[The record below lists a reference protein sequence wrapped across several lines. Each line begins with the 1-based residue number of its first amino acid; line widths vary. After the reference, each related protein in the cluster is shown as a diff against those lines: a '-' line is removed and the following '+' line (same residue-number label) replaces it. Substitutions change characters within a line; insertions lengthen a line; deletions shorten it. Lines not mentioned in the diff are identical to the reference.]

1 MKKKTLNKTIFK
13 SFIESRGRFL
23 SIMLLMMLGSM
34 TLVALKVTGPDIDK
48 TANKYYEEYNLS
60 DVNVIGDY
68 GISKDDVKEIDQI
81 KNIADVEYGYFS
93 DATIGYTP
101 TSFRIFSNT
110 NNISRFELVSGKFP
124 QKIGEIALTD
134 QYNSKYKIGDTIKF
148 KEKDEDSKILKK
160 EEYKIT
166 GFVNSTEIV
175 SKTALGNSSAGSGNL
190 DGYAVVTE
198 DNFDTDVYT
207 IMRARYHDLRK
218 LNFTDTEYTRKVD
231 KHQKQLDEILKDNG
245 KLRLEEIKS
254 KANDKIAKSNKKIED
269 AKKEI
274 SDAQKKLSD
283 GQNKINDEKTKL
295 ISAQKQIADKES
307 VIKNSRYQLES
318 AESRLKATKKQLDD
332 AKVQLDN
339 GQKQL
344 DSKKKEVEA
353 NRKKLS
359 QVKSTLDAT
368 KKDLDSSNAQINQGK
383 LQIQQAKQNLEQKKS
398 ELIKQGINPENV
410 PEIAQ
415 GQAAIAEQKQK
426 LKQSEGKYTEGLAK
440 YNQGLQ
446 QYNLGMKKIKEFDTS
461 QQQLNQKKKLYQN
474 GLAKYNR
481 GIAQLNASKKK
492 YQDGINQLNSS
503 KNQIRQGL
511 DKIAA
516 SQKELDD
523 KKKEFET
530 EKKKA
535 DDKIQDAESKIH
547 DAQIEIDGLSLP
559 EYSTYTR
566 RTMPGGDGI
575 KMVETTSS
583 GITKVSNLFP
593 VVLYLVAALVTV
605 TTMTR
610 FVQEERNN
618 AGILK
623 ALGYNDTDV
632 IKKFVI
638 YGLVSGGLGTILGT
652 LLGMYVLPYILCTS
666 LLANMTIPPVKYYFS
681 LKILGLSVLFAI
693 ICSVLPAVYISVKE
707 LRETAAQLLLPKPPT
722 KGSKIFM
729 ERITPLWSRM
739 TFTQKVTA
747 RNIFRYKQR
756 MFMTIFGVA
765 GSVALLFAGLGI
777 SSSINGIQTKQY
789 GQIIQYD
796 AVVLKKDFVT
806 EKEQTTIDNL
816 LKSDEI
822 QGYIPIRF
830 ETITEKIKGIED
842 EQTLSMLVTHAD
854 TFSPYINLEHKNS
867 EDKLKITNDGVVVS
881 QKLAD
886 LMDRKVGD
894 TITLKVLNEDRNFKI
909 SQITKMYAGHFVFM
923 SDDYFAKVT
932 GEKPTNNSYFI
943 SLKDK
948 SKSNVEKVTAKFM
961 ASNGV
966 KAVSQNTN
974 IIIQVQT
981 MTNSLTKV
989 MTVLTIMSL
998 LLAMVILYNL
1008 TNINVAERIR
1018 ELSTIKVLGF
1028 FNNEVTMYIY
1038 RETICLS
1045 IIGIIAGIFGGKILH
1060 KVILDK
1066 VAPAEIF
1073 FNPNIEVWVYIL
1085 PVILVIAIL
1094 YVLGVIVNHKLKK
1107 VDMLEALKSVD

>member
-13 SFIESRGRFL
+13 SFIESKGRFL

-48 TANKYYEEYNLS
+48 TANKYYEDYNLS
-60 DVNVIGDY
+60 DVNVISDY
-68 GISKDDVKEIDQI
+68 GVTTNDAKDIDQI

-93 DATIGYTP
+93 DATIDDTP

-110 NNISRFELVSGKFP
+110 KNISKFELVSGKFP
-124 QKIGEIALTD
+124 QKIGDIALTD
-134 QYNSKYKIGDTIKF
+134 QYKTKYKIGDKIKF
-148 KEKDEDSKILKK
+148 KEKDEDSKILKQ
-160 EEYKIT
+160 EDFTVT

-190 DGYAVVTE
+190 EGYAVVTE

-254 KANDKIAKSNKKIED
+254 KANDKITKSKKKIED

-274 SDAQKKLSD
+274 TDAEKKLSD

-295 ISAQKQIADKES
+295 ISAQEQIADKES

-318 AESRLKATKKQLDD
+318 AESRLKSTKKQLDD
-332 AKVQLDN
+332 AKIQLNN
-339 GQKQL
+339 GQKKL
-344 DSKKKEVEA
+344 NDKKNEVEA
-353 NRKKLS
+353 NRNKLS

-368 KKDLDSSNAQINQGK
+368 KKELDSANAQINQGK
-383 LQIQQAKQNLEQKKS
+383 IQIQQATKNLEQKKS
-398 ELIKQGINPENV
+398 ELIKQGINPENI

-503 KNQIRQGL
+503 KNQIQQGL
-511 DKIAA
+511 DKIAT

-523 KKKEFET
+523 KKKEFEN

-559 EYSTYTR
+559 KYSTYTR

-575 KMVETTSS
+575 KMVETISS

-593 VVLYLVAALVTV
+593 VVLYLVAALVTI

-623 ALGYNDTDV
+623 ALGYNDIDV
-632 IKKFVI
+632 IKKFVL
-638 YGLVSGGLGTILGT
+638 YGLISGGLGTILGT
-652 LLGMYVLPYILCTS
+652 LLGTYVLPYILCTS

-681 LKILGLSVLFAI
+681 FKILGLSVLFAI

-756 MFMTIFGVA
+756 MLMTIFGVA

-777 SSSINGIQTKQY
+777 SSSINRIQTKQY

-842 EQTLSMLVTHAD
+842 EQTLSMLVTHTD

-948 SKSNVEKVTAKFM
+948 SKTNVEKITAKFM
-961 ASNGV
+961 ASNGI

-974 IIIQVQT
+974 VIIQVQT

-998 LLAMVILYNL
+998 LLAIVILYNL

-1060 KVILDK
+1060 KVILEK

-1085 PVILVIAIL
+1085 PVILVIVIL
-1094 YVLGVIVNHKLKK
+1094 YALGVIVNHKLKK